1 MSEQNNYPKGPKL
14 PSFVQTFHWLF
25 RVYPFLTNCAKRFS
39 SPIGLHFFGFGKVA
53 MFSDPQSIREIFL
66 GDTNVLFA
74 GEGNDLLKPF
84 LGKNSL
90 LILDQERH
98 LRERRLLLPP
108 FHGERMRHYGQF
120 MQDISEEIMNKWPI
134 GKPFAINDYLQ
145 EISLEVILRVVFG
158 IEEQQKFVTYK
169 NTITSLL
176 SHIDGFGSIVLFI
189 PLLQKDFG
197 RFSTWGR
204 FQRDMR
210 KFNDLIYEELQE
222 HSTESGEDILSLLM
236 NATYEDGSKM
246 QAAEIRDQL
255 LTALVAGHETTATAL
270 AWALYWLDKTPR
282 VYQKLMDELDALDEW
297 EPKTISR
304 LPYLDAVCKE
314 TLRLNP
320 IVPIVA
326 RRLQQDYTING
337 YRLPKKT
344 LVAPC
349 IFLTHQREDLY
360 PNPQEFRPERFI
372 ERKYTPYEF
381 LPFGGGVRKCIGAA
395 FATYEMKL
403 VLATILKR
411 FSIKIKN
418 NKLKMKRRSVVIT
431 PGNLKLIV
439 NERKV

>member
-1 MSEQNNYPKGPKL
+1 MSKKYDYPKGPRM
-14 PSFVQTFHWLF
+14 PSFVQTFHWFF
-25 RVYPFLTNCAKRFS
+25 RVYPFLTRCAERFS
-39 SPIGLHFFGFGKVA
+39 SPIRLKFLGFGKVV

-74 GEGNDLLKPF
+74 GEGNSLLEPF

-120 MQDISEEIMNKWPI
+120 MQDISEKIMDKWPV
-134 GKPFAINDYLQ
+134 GKPFAVDNYLQ

-158 IEEQQKFVTYK
+158 IEDQQKFVTYK
-169 NTITSLL
+169 KAILALL
-176 SHIDGFGSIVLFI
+176 RHMDGFGALVLFL
-189 PLLQKDFG
+189 PVLQKDLG
-197 RFSTWGR
+197 RFSRWGR
-204 FQRDMR
+204 FQNDMR
-210 KFNDLIYEELQE
+210 KFNDLIYEELKG
-222 HSTESGEDILSLLM
+222 HSTESGEDILSLLI

-246 QAAEIRDQL
+246 QPPEIRDQL
-255 LTALVAGHETTATAL
+255 LTALLAGHETTATAL

-282 VYQKLMDELDALDEW
+282 VYQKLCEELDSVDEW
-297 EPKTISR
+297 DAKTLSR

-320 IVPIVA
+320 VIPIVA
-326 RRLQQDYTING
+326 RRLQQDYTVNG
-337 YRLPKKT
+337 YHLSKGT

-349 IFLTHQREDLY
+349 IFLTHHREDLY

-372 ERKYTPYEF
+372 ERKYSPYEF

-403 VLATILKR
+403 VLATILRR
-411 FSIKIKN
+411 FSIKLKN
-418 NKLKMKRRSVVIT
+418 TKLKMKRRSVVIT
-431 PGNLKLIV
+431 PGKLQLV
-439 NERKV
+439 VHER